1 MTDALTRTPPEAKGL
16 RPTQPAGPGRNGTS
30 GDWASA
36 AGNRATTTLLNG
48 SAPIGTA
55 DVASLQR
62 AAGSRAV
69 NKLVTVQRDTTAL
82 AVPAAEHVNVVKT
95 VHELRRAIDQTDT
108 EMKGS
113 WFWGK
118 TQVHPVKFDV
128 VDRVLSNLA
137 PSQVRAIEAEYL
149 LETKHKLRDDL
160 LGFSPNYLNQP
171 VPSELNAAQRFR
183 VAALL
188 EGTALEPTGV
198 SAAGVGAGAV
208 PVTWIN
214 TGAIG
219 SGTALTALPSIPD
232 AKADGTAPDQLSDVQ
247 KVVRRNRAAADA
259 AEIKI
264 LLDKNDDASRKQ
276 IMLML
281 RKSAADNSWVAS
293 FYKTYFGK
301 ELTSAVGALPEWWE
315 QRARALIRG
324 DWTVADAYAV
334 VIVKGKVLDAMNDL
348 VLEDDDGKVKA
359 KVRALLDEL
368 EGILAGINREAAA
381 GGIDSVKAMLAVQ
394 LPEAG
399 EGGPTIDALL
409 RDMLGPVEVAV
420 IDAMAKG
427 DPVEEAA
434 ARMTRLENSQGPQD
448 RRHHVGDARASGP
461 GRPGR
466 PGRAAGAGLGAGQDH
481 ARPRAGPGPG
491 DGHVRRGEDDRQPG
505 PHLHRPV
512 HHPLRRHGPGRHP
525 PATPVRGDPR
535 IVEHPRPQPRRPARS
550 RRRHPQAGRGAR
562 VRDDEE
568 GARPRRRHQH
578 AEGAGPGPAPPG
590 GRRVRRGGDQGR
602 PAHPLRIGEGQG
614 HDAGPVEHLHQRRCS
629 TPRAGRRPSPTW

>member
-1 MTDALTRTPPEAKGL
+1 M
-16 RPTQPAGPGRNGTS
+16 
-30 GDWASA
+30 
-36 AGNRATTTLLNG
+36 
-48 SAPIGTA
+48 
-55 DVASLQR
+55 
-62 AAGSRAV
+62 
-69 NKLVTVQRDTTAL
+69 
-82 AVPAAEHVNVVKT
+82 
-95 VHELRRAIDQTDT
+95 
-108 EMKGS
+108 
-113 WFWGK
+113 
-118 TQVHPVKFDV
+118 HPVKFDV

-188 EGTALEPTGV
+188 EGTALEPTG
-198 SAAGVGAGAV
+198 AATAAVGAGAV

-232 AKADGTAPDQLSDVQ
+232 AKPDGTPPDQLSDAQ

-281 RKSAADNSWVAS
+281 RKSAADNSWVSS
-293 FYKTYFGK
+293 FYKTYFDK
-301 ELTSAVGALPEWWE
+301 ELTAAVVALPEWWE
-315 QRARALIRG
+315 QRALSLIRG
-324 DWTVADAYAV
+324 DWTTADAYAV
-334 VIVKGKVLDAMNDL
+334 VIVKAKVLDAMNDL
-348 VLEDDDGKVKA
+348 VLEDDDDKVKA
-359 KVRALLDEL
+359 KVRVLLDEL

-434 ARMTRLENSQGPQD
+434 ARMTRLENAKDLKTDDITSVMRGL
-448 RRHHVGDARASGP
+448 RARADQDVRGEL
-461 GRPGR
+461 RE
-466 PGRAAGAGLGAGQDH
+466 RATELAKTTPAH
-481 ARPRAGPGPG
+481 ALAQ
-491 DGHVRRGEDDRQPG
+491 VLETVTSARGEDDRQPG

-525 PATPVRGDPR
+525 RNDGSRRSSNRGTPTTTTSSTSSSAK
-535 IVEHPRPQPRRPARS
+535 EARS
-550 RRRHPQAGRGAR
+550 SRSKSSSSR
-562 VRDDEE
+562 
-568 GARPRRRHQH
+568 
-578 AEGAGPGPAPPG
+578 
-590 GRRVRRGGDQGR
+590 
-602 PAHPLRIGEGQG
+602 
-614 HDAGPVEHLHQRRCS
+614 
-629 TPRAGRRPSPTW
+629 